1 MQDDAAPPAA
11 PSGEVQPAAA
21 PPPGALANVRVLD
34 LTTLYPGPLATMLL
48 ADLGA
53 DVIRVDAPDRDDLLR
68 WMPPHDASGQGALW
82 RTVGRG
88 KRSIS
93 LDLKHPAGREA
104 LLRLVER
111 ADVLVEQF
119 RPGVLERLGL
129 GWSVLHEVNP
139 RLVLA
144 SISAFGQTGPDAQR
158 AGHDINFLARAGVS
172 WHLGRRGQGPLPL
185 GVLVGDVGGGTW
197 PALTGILA
205 ALLQRA
211 QTGLGQRVDVA
222 MADGALWMNAMAITR
237 ALAADED
244 AAPEASWLDGG
255 SFYDYYRCADGRHL
269 AVGSL
274 EPKFFALFLTAI
286 GRSDLEMLYL
296 ADGEEGAALKA
307 GIAEAIAASPLAHW
321 VALLRPLDCCVE
333 PVQTPREA
341 VADPQ
346 LRARGMIVEVPTEE
360 AGGDAVGTVWQ
371 VGCPVQLS
379 AAPARMAFVGRE
391 PGADTRALLAEAG
404 YDAAAIDALFVCRAA
419 YGR

>member
-1 MQDDAAPPAA
+1 MQSDAAPATPPGAKTEADVASPA
-11 PSGEVQPAAA
+11 
-21 PPPGALANVRVLD
+21 GALANVRVLD

-68 WMPPHDASGQGALW
+68 WMPPHDQSGQGALW

-88 KRSIS
+88 KRTIS
-93 LDLKHPAGREA
+93 LDLKQPAGREA
-104 LLRLVER
+104 LLRLVKR

-119 RPGVLERLGL
+119 RPGVLDRLGI

-144 SISAFGQTGPDAQR
+144 SISAFGQTGPDARR
-158 AGHDINFLARAGVS
+158 AGHDINFLARSGVS
-172 WHLGRRGQGPLPL
+172 WHLGRRGQGPMPL

-197 PALTGILA
+197 PAVTGILA
-205 ALLQRA
+205 ALLQRG

-244 AAPEASWLDGG
+244 APPEGSWLDGG

-269 AVGSL
+269 AVGAL
-274 EPKFFALFLTAI
+274 EPKFFATFLAAI
-286 GRSDLEMLYL
+286 GRPDLEGLYL
-296 ADGEEGAALKA
+296 ADGDDGATLKA
-307 GIAEAIAASPLAHW
+307 GIAQAIAAAPLAQW
-321 VALLRPLDCCVE
+321 VDLLRPLDCCVE

-341 VADPQ
+341 AADPQ
-346 LRARGMIVEVPTEE
+346 LRARGMIVAVPAEGALGT
-360 AGGDAVGTVWQ
+360 AAPTVWQ
-371 VGCPVQLS
+371 IGCPVQLS
-379 AAPARMAFVGRE
+379 AAPACMSFVGRE
-391 PGADTRALLAEAG
+391 PGADTRTVLAEVG
-404 YDAAAIDALFVCRAA
+404 YDDDAIDALLASAA
-419 YGR
+419 ASGR